1 MRLKITPFLISLV
14 LLVGLLAL
22 VPVLLSLE
30 LRQATGS
37 AWLGVLPG
45 IGLGFILATCISEEQ
60 AGSRGLLLI
69 PLSAA
74 LGMCM
79 AILSWLFASITGD
92 TAALNALGYGVINIL
107 GGFAIFGLIRKL
119 YEIKLSQAQVTPIA
133 LSAGL
138 PAALL
143 LFLPLSPTVHGAISA
158 AWVALIGLGV
168 ARIATRRKRG
178 ARSKS

>member
-1 MRLKITPFLISLV
+1 MRLKITPFLISLI

-30 LRQATGS
+30 LNQANSS

-45 IGLGFILATCISEEQ
+45 MGLGFILATCIAEEQ

-69 PLSAA
+69 PLSTA
-74 LGMCM
+74 LGMLM
-79 AILSWLFASITGD
+79 AVLSWLFASITGD
-92 TAALNALGYGVINIL
+92 VPVLNALGYGVINVL
-107 GGFAIFGLIRKL
+107 GGFALFALIAKL
-119 YEIKLSQAQVTPIA
+119 YDIKLSQTQVIPIA
-133 LSAGL
+133 LVAAL
-138 PAALL
+138 PALL
-143 LFLPLSPTVHGAISA
+143 LLIFPLSPTIHGAISA
-158 AWVALIGLGV
+158 AWVAMIGLGV